1 MTTTPYADSHD
12 YARIQGLPDSF
23 GYDERIR
30 IDAGLLSAQ
39 VDTIAPLLLG
49 QTYDPTNAD
58 TAEALT
64 RMVVA
69 QFAYNEE
76 TGDTTGAAGL
86 FNSTSVGTVHLSRA
100 AAAQGTTLSRVDQLL
115 APKVLQI
122 ARGAGLA
129 SAIVGSW

>member
-12 YARIQGLPDSF
+12 YARIEGLPDSF
-23 GYDERIR
+23 NDDERTR
-30 IDAGLLSAQ
+30 IDAGLLNAQ
-39 VDTIAPLLLG
+39 VDTITPLLLG

-58 TAEALT
+58 TLDT
-64 RMVVA
+64 LQRMVVA
-69 QFAYNEE
+69 QFSYNEE

-86 FNSTSVGTVHLSRA
+86 FNSTSVGSVTLTRGSAQTGVTSRL
-100 AAAQGTTLSRVDQLL
+100 AQLT

-129 SAIVGSW
+129 SGIVGSW